1 MHMTRG
7 NVIIQNVCLK
17 ISLGLFKTLLKD
29 LSLNKEKK
37 ELRIFFVP
45 KKRETPYIF
54 LNKTDPYECT
64 QDKFDIGTNRA
75 FVVMITCDLL

>member
-37 ELRIFFVP
+37 ELQIHISSLFERRERHLIFFLT
-45 KKRETPYIF
+45 KQT
-54 LNKTDPYECT
+54 
-64 QDKFDIGTNRA
+64 
-75 FVVMITCDLL
+75 LLSARKINLIQGQIDSL